1 MEQQLEW
8 RDCMLKQGIGGAFRF
23 MCGML
28 KAMAWIGIHILKL
41 FLAVMETAL
50 LLIGSVAKIVLL
62 VLA

>member
-1 MEQQLEW
+1 
-8 RDCMLKQGIGGAFRF
+8 MLKQGIGGAFRF